1 MASQLNSDFAR
12 HWKRLWEGAC
22 SDGSITITDLSKYNM
37 FAVGSPSVPVILI
50 GWRIYNTFHAYG
62 IDMNAYTLG
71 HRIYCMQ
78 AGISNDQL
86 TNIKTAY
93 MTVSYEGT
101 NSGRTTFEFTD
112 IWGIF

>member
-1 MASQLNSDFAR
+1 
-12 HWKRLWEGAC
+12 
-22 SDGSITITDLSKYNM
+22 M
-37 FAVGSPSVPVILI
+37 FAVGAPSVPVILI